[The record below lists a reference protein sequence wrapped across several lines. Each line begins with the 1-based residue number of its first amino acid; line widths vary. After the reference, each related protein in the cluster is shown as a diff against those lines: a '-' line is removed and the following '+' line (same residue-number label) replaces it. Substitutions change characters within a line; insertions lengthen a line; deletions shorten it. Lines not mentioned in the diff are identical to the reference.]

1 MEKIIKYFF
10 FGFSFLL
17 SFKTTLSNFFVILI
31 LISFII
37 QFIIL
42 KEKKIRFGV
51 MLHSFIPLFVFSL
64 FSLLWSSNK
73 FVGIDLLLRY
83 IPILLIPLIFS
94 IVPLKHNKLYLKYS
108 YYGLLIGSIILSFLL
123 FWRLGVRLSN
133 LEVVNINRIFSSHQT
148 SHKYTSEIINI
159 HPSYLGLYS
168 LLSIAVLLF
177 NKIKVKNTIK
187 IVLYLILL
195 VNILFLNARILF
207 LLLGI
212 LVIIKFFSIESVK
225 IKIVIFSSFVF
236 LVITSL
242 IFLQNTYLYKKLIK
256 GSLWEISHNA
266 GTHNTTD
273 KYPSDSRLVR
283 WKSAIEG
290 TKNHRII
297 GSGIG
302 TEMDVLLPMYKKNK
316 LIVSHYRK
324 FNTHNQYL
332 YYLIT
337 TGVIGLI
344 LFLYL
349 LLYNIFIS
357 IKNRDLIMFYFFTML
372 FFISLVENV
381 MYRNAGF
388 IFIAIYIS
396 LYNKQY
402 LHK

>member
-1 MEKIIKYFF
+1 MKKIIKYFF
-10 FGFSFLL
+10 FAFALLL

-37 QFIIL
+37 QFIIS
-42 KEKKIRFGV
+42 KDKKIQFGV
-51 MLHSFIPLFVFSL
+51 MIHSFMPLFI
-64 FSLLWSSNK
+64 FSLLSLLWTSNR
-73 FVGIDLLLRY
+73 VMGVDLLLRHVS
-83 IPILLIPLIFS
+83 ILLIPLIFS
-94 IVPLKHNKLYLKYS
+94 LVPLKNNELYLKYS
-108 YYGLLIGSIILSFLL
+108 YYGLLIGSIIVSFLL
-123 FWRLGVRLSN
+123 FWKLGVRLVN
-133 LEVVNINRIFSSHQT
+133 LEVVNVNRIFSSHQT
-148 SHKYTSEIINI
+148 SHKYTSEIVNI

-168 LLSIAVLLF
+168 LLSLAILFF
-177 NKIKVKNTIK
+177 NKIKIKNGLK
-187 IVLYLILL
+187 IVLYLILI

-207 LLLGI
+207 LLFGV
-212 LVIIKFFSIESVK
+212 LVIIKVYSIKSTR
-225 IKIVIFSSFVF
+225 IKVIIFLSFVF
-236 LVITSL
+236 FTIVGLV
-242 IFLQNTYLYKKLIK
+242 FLQNTYIFKKLIK
-256 GSLWEISHNA
+256 GSFWELSKNKD
-266 GTHNTTD
+266 THNTTE
-273 KYPSDSRLVR
+273 KYPSDPRLVR

-316 LIVSHYRK
+316 LVVSHYRK

-337 TGVIGLI
+337 TGVVGLI

-357 IKNRDLIMFYFFTML
+357 VKNKDLIMFYFFTML